1 MSTIATTA
9 PEASRSA
16 PPSPGPVRR
25 TRGTTS
31 DLHRSERRWAAVFIA
46 PLTIGFVLFAVLPL
60 LFGGTIFQTVTPVLH
75 VPLLGEVHLPSA
87 LLFDVG
93 VYLVVLG
100 VILDFLRTLGAQID
114 QQQEAESDVR

>member
-1 MSTIATTA
+1 MQAGLVLGTGMAIA
-9 PEASRSA
+9 SA
-16 PPSPGPVRR
+16 
-25 TRGTTS
+25 
-31 DLHRSERRWAAVFIA
+31 A
-46 PLTIGFVLFAVLPL
+46 AVLPL

-87 LLFDVG
+87 LLCDVG
-93 VYLVVLG
+93 VYLEVLG